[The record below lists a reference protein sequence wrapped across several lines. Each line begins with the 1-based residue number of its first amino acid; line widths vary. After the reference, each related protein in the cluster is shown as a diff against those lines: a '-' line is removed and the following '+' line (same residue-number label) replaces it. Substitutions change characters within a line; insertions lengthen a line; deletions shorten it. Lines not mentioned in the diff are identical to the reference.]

1 MGATGAVA
9 AATAALEAHTN
20 TIETEQAA
28 IRQRIRDL
36 GSDWSMPNTADMA
49 DASVS
54 DGDGSD
60 WRPGS

>member
-1 MGATGAVA
+1 MV
-9 AATAALEAHTN
+9 N

-28 IRQRIRDL
+28 IKQKIRDL
-36 GSDWSMPNTADMA
+36 GSSWAMPNTGDMS
-49 DASVS
+49 DASVT